1 MSCVSPRPFAFP
13 KRDKFHVSV
22 NARRRRCRG
31 SNGHAGVGLGIEAAA
46 SANGLAFVPLAIEH
60 VDLITFRRDAFEPPL
75 ANAAGVYAHA

>member
-1 MSCVSPRPFAFP
+1 MATPVSASSS
-13 KRDKFHVSV
+13 K
-22 NARRRRCRG
+22 
-31 SNGHAGVGLGIEAAA
+31 AAA